1 VGTGLS
7 ASQPVILEA
16 ITDPE
21 VPTLPPHITFEQ
33 AKKFTESMTKG
44 EPHLGHMIKQTFK
57 EAVESFLPHKR
68 YRALSEANPAS
79 GL

>member
-1 VGTGLS
+1 MRLVGQTAWTIRKGYI
-7 ASQPVILEA
+7 PG
-16 ITDPE
+16 
-21 VPTLPPHITFEQ
+21 ITFEQ
-33 AKKFTESMTKG
+33 AKKFTESMIKG